1 MEAVMTSQ
9 FKVTGRVIAAGRAL
23 VEVGREDFAKAAGLS
38 VEALT
43 LLEAGG
49 SAWVDSQVDADAI
62 VRAFDTFGV
71 VVVDEADGLG
81 AGVRLK
87 FTRQDV
93 KQIVRLETEGGMA
106 RPDDAP

>member
-1 MEAVMTSQ
+1 MTSK
-9 FKVTGRVIAAGRAL
+9 FEVTGRLIAAGRAL
-23 VEVGREDFAKAAGLS
+23 VEVGRSDFAKAAGLS
-38 VEALT
+38 VDALT

-49 SAWVDSQVDADAI
+49 SAWVQSQTDADAI

-71 VVVDEADGLG
+71 VVVDEGDGLG

-93 KQIVRLETEGGMA
+93 KQLVRLESEGGIP